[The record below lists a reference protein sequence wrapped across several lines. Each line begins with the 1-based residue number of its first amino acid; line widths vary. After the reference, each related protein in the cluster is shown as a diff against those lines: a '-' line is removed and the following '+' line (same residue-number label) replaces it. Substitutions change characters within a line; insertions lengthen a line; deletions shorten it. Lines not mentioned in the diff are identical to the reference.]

1 MQNHFSGRPVATLGI
16 LALFLAFA
24 ANVHAQGPLTP
35 LWIFGDALN
44 DGGTIYSAPIFDP
57 AGNIYGTAS
66 LGGTHGFGM
75 VFKLT
80 PTTSGLWKETVLYN
94 FKGGLAD
101 GSTPHATLF
110 RDNAGNLYGT
120 TFTGGL
126 NSSKCGQLSPIHG
139 CGIVFKLTPTTEG
152 EWTETIV
159 HKFGGPE
166 GGNSATSLVPD
177 KAGNFYG
184 ATAGGGSSGLGVI
197 FKMSK
202 TTTGTW
208 IVTVLHN
215 FTGNPDGINPFIHCM
230 PLVFDS
236 AGNIYGTTELGG
248 AAGQGI
254 VFKLIPPKTTGGA
267 WAEKILHTFKD
278 DGVDGKHPLAE
289 VTLDQQGNVFGT
301 TISGGTHNQGTAY
314 ELTAANNYAE
324 SILYDFKGPIA
335 NDASSPNG
343 LVFDTNGNLFGTSE
357 IGGIGNNGTI
367 FKLTH
372 TSTGWEETILH
383 SFALAEGTN
392 PFVPMIFGADGHLYG
407 SGWIGGGSGTSSST
421 AGAGST
427 FEFVP

>member
-1 MQNHFSGRPVATLGI
+1 MQNHFLGRPVATRGI

-44 DGGTIYSAPIFDP
+44 DGGTIYSAPIFDS

-66 LGGTHGFGM
+66 LGGTHAFGM

-120 TFTGGL
+120 TFAGGL
-126 NSSKCGQLSPIHG
+126 TSSKCGQLSPIYG

-152 EWTETIV
+152 EWTETIL

-177 KAGNFYG
+177 KAGNFYS
-184 ATAGGGSSGLGVI
+184 ATAGGGSSGRGVI
-197 FKMSK
+197 FKMTK

-208 IVTVLHN
+208 IVTVLRN
-215 FTGNPDGINPFIHCM
+215 FTGDPDGINPFIHCM

-254 VFKLIPPKTTGGA
+254 VFKLIPSKTGGT
-267 WAEKILHTFKD
+267 WGEKILHTFKD

-289 VTLDQQGNVFGT
+289 VTLDQHGNVFGT
-301 TISGGTHNQGTAY
+301 T
-314 ELTAANNYAE
+314 
-324 SILYDFKGPIA
+324 
-335 NDASSPNG
+335 
-343 LVFDTNGNLFGTSE
+343 V
-357 IGGIGNNGTI
+357 
-367 FKLTH
+367 
-372 TSTGWEETILH
+372 
-383 SFALAEGTN
+383 
-392 PFVPMIFGADGHLYG
+392 
-407 SGWIGGGSGTSSST
+407 GGGEMVKESPTS
-421 AGAGST
+421 
-427 FEFVP
+427 